1 MNRLLFAMLIGAGGL
16 AILLYLGTWQV
27 QRLAW
32 KQGLLADIEARIV
45 EAPIPLPAQPDP
57 ETDRYQ
63 PVTMTGTFRPDTA
76 RMLASRRHTG
86 AVYRHIAAFD
96 TEQSGAVLVDVGW
109 TPVDIDLPPLPSGV
123 MTLTGNLDW
132 PIEADSFTPEPDLAQ
147 SLWYA
152 RDVPALAE
160 ALGTTPVLVVLRDA
174 SNPPIGATPW
184 PVDTAGIPNDHLQ
197 YAITWF
203 SLAVIWTG
211 MTALFAFRNRRN
223 T

>member
-1 MNRLLFAMLIGAGGL
+1 MNRLLFALMIGAGGL

-32 KQGLLADIEARIV
+32 KQGLLADIDARIV
-45 EAPIPLPAQPDP
+45 EAPVPLPVQPDP
-57 ETDRYQ
+57 EADRYL
-63 PVTMTGTFRPDTA
+63 PVTLTGTFRPETA

-96 TEQSGAVLVDVGW
+96 TEQGGAVLIDVGW
-109 TPVDIDLPPLPSGV
+109 TPADMELPPLPVGPV
-123 MTLTGNLDW
+123 ALTGNLDW
-132 PIEADSFTPEPDLAQ
+132 PIEADSFTPEPDLAKG
-147 SLWYA
+147 LWYA

-160 ALGTTPVLVVLRDA
+160 TLGTEPVLVVLRDPTK
-174 SNPPIGATPW
+174 PPLGATPW

-211 MTALFAFRNRRN
+211 MTALFALRRGRN